1 MAATQWKS
9 SKNVLPEPM
18 PDKNSINI
26 QALARNIQKNPDDLF
41 SKFALALELLK
52 QNRVDKARLL
62 FESVYRQDPGY
73 TGVYY
78 HLGKLYEQI
87 GLTEE
92 ALRLYREGI
101 DVAGQ
106 KNELRTKSELLE
118 AINQIDNDPNQNE
131 H

>member
-1 MAATQWKS
+1 MTENK
-9 SKNVLPEPM
+9 SKN
-18 PDKNSINI
+18 I
-26 QALARNIQKNPDDLF
+26 QTLARNIQKNPDDIF

-52 QNRVDKARLL
+52 ENRVDKARLL

-87 GLTEE
+87 GLTED
-92 ALRLYREGI
+92 ALRLYREGV
-101 DVAGQ
+101 DVAEQ

-118 AINQIDNDPNQNE
+118 AINLADYDPNQTNS
-131 H
+131 